1 MTQEQSA
8 GSRVQPPPLA
18 GWEEVGMRDGGGWVQ
33 MTDLDWG
40 GGSHPLLKW
49 GRKEAQAEG
58 RIQFKIPETSG

>member
-40 GGSHPLLKW
+40 GQSSFTQM